1 MSHKRRI
8 QALECV
14 QKKRGP
20 ASLEAAR
27 LFFDHLHQAYG
38 PRNTPP
44 PVLTDEEVRAAI
56 TQFDADLDA
65 MERGDYEPQL

>member
-38 PRNTPP
+38 PPNTPAP
-44 PVLTDEEVRAAI
+44 TLPDEELKNLPALMDAAI
-56 TQFDADLDA
+56 DKIYG
-65 MERGDYEPQL
+65 ENNGP